1 MKKLLLLLGL
11 VVSATA
17 MAGVA
22 EVRIGAD
29 LTNRATFKDTDNS
42 TWRINKD
49 ALKRGFEITGEY
61 RTPVFNE
68 NLEMGGGIAYK
79 YNKLSSKN
87 LPGVSVKGL
96 SSVPVYFTTRYNFKN
111 SSEITPYVKGNLGIA
126 FNSGKVESKDAT
138 STSSMKMKFNSGVY
152 YGVGTG
158 IQYKNFVTDLSYN
171 VNTMK
176 TKYSV
181 NIPGYKRNSKFNTNH
196 GALTLSVGYSFG
208 L

>member
-22 EVRIGAD
+22 EVRIGGD

-111 SSEITPYVKGNLGIA
+111 DSEVTPYVKGNLGLAI
-126 FNSGKVESKDAT
+126 NSGKVESKNLVAKE
-138 STSSMKMKFNSGVY
+138 SLKFGSGVY
-152 YGVGTG
+152 YGIGTG
-158 IQYKNFVTDLSYN
+158 LQ
-171 VNTMK
+171 
-176 TKYSV
+176 
-181 NIPGYKRNSKFNTNH
+181 
-196 GALTLSVGYSFG
+196 
-208 L
+208 